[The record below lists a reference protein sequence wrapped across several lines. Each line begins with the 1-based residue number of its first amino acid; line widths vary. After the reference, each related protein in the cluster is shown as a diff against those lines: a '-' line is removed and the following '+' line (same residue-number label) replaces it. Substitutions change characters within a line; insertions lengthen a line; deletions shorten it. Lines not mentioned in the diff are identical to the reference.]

1 MEIAK
6 ENVITTNKNVF
17 FNKNFKLVFFGAL
30 VSELGGTI
38 YSFAVSFYILEIT
51 GNNAFLQGLYLAIC
65 GVFSLVFTPI
75 GGVIGDRFNKGAIMF
90 VCDYLRGG
98 LILAATVMMFL
109 FKDPGM
115 HITALFIAGALGSA
129 VGGIFSPAAGA
140 LFPHILE
147 ESRLQQANSYI
158 SLKSSLIG
166 IVGVILA
173 GVMYAALSIY
183 ALFLFVGIC
192 FVLSGVSEM
201 FIRYAH
207 RKSTEALS
215 LKLVLSDMGDGV
227 RYLKKEKAIIVL
239 MFSILFINFFFVPI
253 TSNFLPYFIKTEV
266 ATAPSYLFD
275 RYITPEFWTSIF
287 SMIIGVSS
295 LLSAAV
301 ISTRKQ
307 AEKCGRFIAG
317 CISATAV
324 MVIGLTVTYKIF
336 VADARSLNIFLI
348 CFAAGA
354 FVIGILLPCINIP
367 IGTRLMCMVERD
379 KLSKVSSITSVA
391 SQGLIP
397 IATALAGV
405 ILQCFGSTLLLCAC
419 AVGFTITALF
429 LLFNKQTGEF

>member
-1 MEIAK
+1 MDFVN
-6 ENVITTNKNVF
+6 ENEITTNKNVF
-17 FNKNFKLVFFGAL
+17 CNKNFKLVFFGAL

-65 GVFSLVFTPI
+65 GIFSLVFTPI
-75 GGVIGDRFNKGAIMF
+75 GGVIGDRINKGVIMF

-98 LILAATVMMFL
+98 LILAATIMMFF
-109 FKDPGM
+109 FKEPNV
-115 HITALFIAGALGSA
+115 HIITLFIVGALGSA
-129 VGGIFSPAAGA
+129 IGGIFSPAAGA

-147 ESRLQQANSYI
+147 ENKLQQANSYI

-173 GVMYAALSIY
+173 GIMYASLSIY

-201 FIRYAH
+201 FIRYNH
-207 RKSTEALS
+207 KKSPEALT
-215 LKLVLSDMGDGV
+215 LKLALSDMGEGIK
-227 RYLKKEKAIIVL
+227 YLKKEKAIVVL

-253 TSNFLPYFIKTEV
+253 TSNFLPYFIKTGV

-275 RYITPEFWTSIF
+275 KYITPEFWTSIF
-287 SMIIGVSS
+287 SMIIGISS

-301 ISTRKQ
+301 LSAKKQ
-307 AEKCGRFIAG
+307 AEKCGRFISICLSIVA
-317 CISATAV
+317 II
-324 MVIGLTVTYKIF
+324 VIGLTVSYKVF
-336 VADARSLNIFLI
+336 VADARSLNMFLI
-348 CFAAGA
+348 LFRIGA
-354 FVIGILLPCINIP
+354 FAIGILLPCINIP

-405 ILQCFGSTLLLCAC
+405 ILQYLGSTLLLTAC
-419 AVGFTITALF
+419 AVGFTATALF
-429 LLFNKQTGEF
+429 LLFNKHSKEF